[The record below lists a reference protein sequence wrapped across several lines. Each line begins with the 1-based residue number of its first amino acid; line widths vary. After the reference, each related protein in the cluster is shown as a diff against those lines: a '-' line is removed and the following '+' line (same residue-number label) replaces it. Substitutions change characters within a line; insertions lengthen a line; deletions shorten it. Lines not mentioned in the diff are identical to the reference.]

1 MRLALNPALAEAH
14 ATLGFIRLSRDGD
27 YPNAEREFK
36 RAIELDPNYA
46 TAYQFYGVHLLAV
59 GQTDAAIAQTRRAL
73 ALDPLSILNNTQ
85 LGRRLYLA
93 RRYDEAIEQ
102 SPKTLELDS
111 TSASAHA
118 YVGQSYAQKG
128 MLAEAIAE
136 LQKSVEISNGRA
148 EMKSALGYAYALAG
162 KKNEAQRIIDELPA
176 LDKQSSFTSYHI
188 AAIYAGL
195 EKKRKPSPGCKEL
208 IRSETFLWTCV

>member
-14 ATLGFIRLSRDGD
+14 TTLGFIHLSRDWD
-27 YPNAEREFK
+27 YPK
-36 RAIELDPNYA
+36 
-46 TAYQFYGVHLLAV
+46 
-59 GQTDAAIAQTRRAL
+59 
-73 ALDPLSILNNTQ
+73 
-85 LGRRLYLA
+85 
-93 RRYDEAIEQ
+93 
-102 SPKTLELDS
+102 LDS

-118 YVGQSYAQKG
+118 YLGQSYAQKG

-162 KKNEAQRIIDELPA
+162 KKNEAQRIIDELSA

-195 EKKRKPSPGCKEL
+195 GEKEEAFTWLQRAYQERDIFMGVRLKTDPKL
-208 IRSETFLWTCV
+208 DNLRSDPRFQDLLRRLGLGA